1 MSHNFLQRLAVSNIW
16 GLQYIGAQVPLYWSL
31 GSNILEPLLVK
42 DMFFVLFSNMNHGEL
57 KVSNPLGR
65 PSRDTQNL
73 VLSYLFLFIPFQNI
87 ENKFLR
93 LQYIGAP
100 KSSWLGKKRF
110 EVKQAEHQEKVAIGN
125 TGCPKKRY
133 KLNAA
138 GVTVHR
144 SPVAGIPYFWKLLFW
159 LVSY

>member
-1 MSHNFLQRLAVSNIW
+1 MA
-16 GLQYIGAQVPLYWSL
+16 
-31 GSNILEPLLVK
+31 GSEPLGNCWQAPRVIVRPGHTVSK
-42 DMFFVLFSNMNHGEL
+42 ETRFSEC
-57 KVSNPLGR
+57 
-65 PSRDTQNL
+65 
-73 VLSYLFLFIPFQNI
+73 
-87 ENKFLR
+87 E
-93 LQYIGAP
+93 
-100 KSSWLGKKRF
+100 GKKRS

>member
-1 MSHNFLQRLAVSNIW
+1 
-16 GLQYIGAQVPLYWSL
+16 
-31 GSNILEPLLVK
+31 
-42 DMFFVLFSNMNHGEL
+42 MNHGEL
-57 KVSNPLGR
+57 KVPSSFGR

-73 VLSYLFLFIPFQNI
+73 VLSLLFLFIPFQNI

-100 KSSWLGKKRF
+100 KSSWLGKKLF

-144 SPVAGIPYFWKLLFW
+144 SPVAGIPYFWKLFFGWFLIKTNQDQALPNHVDEKNWPHSTQFR
-159 LVSY
+159 LGFVSVSCFILGHIVFK